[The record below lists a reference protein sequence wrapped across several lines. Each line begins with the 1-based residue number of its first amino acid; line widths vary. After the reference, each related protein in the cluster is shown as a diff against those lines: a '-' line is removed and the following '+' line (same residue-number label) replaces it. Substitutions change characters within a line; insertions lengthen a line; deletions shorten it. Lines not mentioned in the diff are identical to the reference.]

1 VAAFVVAAL
10 AVVVLAFA
18 SALTVA
24 LAQERLAGRL
34 EAAGPAMKRW
44 GGWVL
49 VVVGTWF
56 VALGVL
62 AEFFARLFP
71 VRG

>member
-1 VAAFVVAAL
+1 VAFVVAAL
-10 AVVVLAFA
+10 AIVVLAFA

-34 EAAGPAMKRW
+34 ETAAPAMKRW

-56 VALGVL
+56 VALGVFADL
-62 AEFFARLFP
+62 FARLFP
-71 VRG
+71 VRA